1 MLGLVEHG
9 FKGLNGLEMQ
19 LPAGVRIFEW
29 RSAKVYLMEDIQE
42 VAMAEV
48 ERLMQSLP
56 QWRREK
62 VLAMKNENGRRESV
76 LAFALLMTALRQ
88 ECQIEEEVEF
98 EYNEHGKP
106 QLVGHGDVHFNI
118 SHCREA
124 VACVIADREVGI
136 DVESR
141 GRYKETLAKHILSE
155 REWTDVQNSDD
166 RDLAFTILWTKKEAM
181 VKKNGT
187 GISGGMKHVLDECQ
201 QDDIKTY
208 IEERYVCS
216 VAM

>member
-1 MLGLVEHG
+1 MATVSD
-9 FKGLNGLEMQ
+9 
-19 LPAGVRIFEW
+19 VRHKMMDRFLMPVGIRTFEW
-29 RSAKVYLMEDIQE
+29 RGARVYLMEDIRK

-48 ERLMQSLP
+48 ERLMAVLP

-62 VLAMKNENGRRESV
+62 VLTVKNENVRRESV
-76 LAFALLMTALRQ
+76 LAFALLMMALRQ
-88 ECQIEEEVEF
+88 ECQIEEDVEF
-98 EYNEHGKP
+98 GYNEHGKP
-106 QLVGHGDVHFNI
+106 QLARHADIHFNI

-141 GRYKETLAKHILSE
+141 GRYKETLARHILSE
-155 REWTDVQNSDD
+155 REWTEVQNSDD

-181 VKKNGT
+181 VKKKGT
-187 GISGGMKHVLDECQ
+187 GISGGMKQVLDECQ
-201 QDDIKTY
+201 QDDITTY
-208 IEERYVCS
+208 IEEWYVCS

>member
-1 MLGLVEHG
+1 MVEHG

-19 LPAGVRIFEW
+19 LPAGVRTFEW
-29 RSAKVYLMEDIQE
+29 RGAKVYLMEDIQK
-42 VAMAEV
+42 VALAEV
-48 ERLMQSLP
+48 ERLMQSLL

-62 VLAMKNENGRRESV
+62 VLAMKNDDVRRESV

-98 EYNEHGKP
+98 VYNEHGKP
-106 QLVGHGDVHFNI
+106 QLARHADIHFNI

-141 GRYKETLAKHILSE
+141 GRYKETLARHILSE
-155 REWTDVQNSDD
+155 REWTDV
-166 RDLAFTILWTKKEAM
+166 
-181 VKKNGT
+181 
-187 GISGGMKHVLDECQ
+187 
-201 QDDIKTY
+201 
-208 IEERYVCS
+208 
-216 VAM
+216 

>member
-1 MLGLVEHG
+1 MATFSDVRHKMMDKL
-9 FKGLNGLEMQ
+9 Q
-19 LPAGVRIFEW
+19 LPVGVRTFDW
-29 RSAKVYLMEDIQE
+29 CGAKVYLMENIQK

-48 ERLMQSLP
+48 ERLTRALP

-62 VLAMKNENGRRESV
+62 VLAMKNDDVRRESV

-88 ECQIEEEVEF
+88 EWQIEEEVEF

-106 QLVGHGDVHFNI
+106 QLARHADIHFNI

-136 DVESR
+136 DVECR
-141 GRYKETLAKHILSE
+141 GRYKETLARHILSE

-166 RDLAFTILWTKKEAM
+166 RDLVFTILWTKKEAM
-181 VKKNGT
+181 VKRTGT
-187 GISGGMKHVLDECQ
+187 GISGGMKQVLDECQ
-201 QDDIKTY
+201 QDDITTY

-216 VAM
+216 IAM

>member
-1 MLGLVEHG
+1 M
-9 FKGLNGLEMQ
+9 
-19 LPAGVRIFEW
+19 PAGVRIFVW
-29 RSAKVYLMEDIQE
+29 RDAKVYLMEDIRK
-42 VAMAEV
+42 VAMTEV
-48 ERLMQSLP
+48 ERLMAVLP

-62 VLAMKNENGRRESV
+62 VLAMKNDSVRRESV
-76 LAFALLMTALRQ
+76 LAFALLMMALRQ
-88 ECQIEEEVEF
+88 EWQIEDEVEF

-106 QLVGHGDVHFNI
+106 QLARHADIHFNI

-141 GRYKETLAKHILSE
+141 GRYKETLARHILCE
-155 REWTDVQNSDD
+155 REWKDVQNSDD

-181 VKKNGT
+181 VKKKGT
-187 GISGGMKHVLDECQ
+187 GISGGMKKVLDECQ
-201 QDDIKTY
+201 HDDIKTY
-208 IEERYVCS
+208 IEEQYVCS

>member
-1 MLGLVEHG
+1 MATFSDMRHKMMDRFL
-9 FKGLNGLEMQ
+9 M
-19 LPAGVRIFEW
+19 PAGVRIFEW
-29 RSAKVYLMEDIQE
+29 RGARVYLMENIQK

-48 ERLMQSLP
+48 ERLTGALP

-62 VLAMKNENGRRESV
+62 VLAMKNENVRRESV
-76 LAFALLMTALRQ
+76 LAFALLMMALRK
-88 ECQIEEEVEF
+88 EWQIGEEVEF

-106 QLVGHGDVHFNI
+106 QLAPHADIHFNI

-141 GRYKETLAKHILSE
+141 GRYKETLARHILSE

-181 VKKNGT
+181 VKRTGT
-187 GISGGMKHVLDECQ
+187 GISGGMKQVLDECQ
-201 QDDIKTY
+201 QDDITTY
-208 IEERYVCS
+208 IEEQYVCS